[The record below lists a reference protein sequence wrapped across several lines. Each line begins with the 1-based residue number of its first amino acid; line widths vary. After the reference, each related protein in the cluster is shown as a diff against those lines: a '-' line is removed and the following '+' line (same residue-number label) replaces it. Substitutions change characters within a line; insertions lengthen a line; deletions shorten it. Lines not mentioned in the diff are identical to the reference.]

1 MGANRITI
9 TIDKNTNKL
18 AYTEAVSCDTILPC
32 RIIQHLYEL
41 KEDTLGYTISRMDIM
56 DTLLD
61 MFELKNQR
69 ELSNLYTDTEW
80 VSPIT
85 WIEFAY
91 LVTYVFELT
100 DVKHKGEVTFET
112 TIPVCAR
119 MTKTGIIDESILS
132 YKPEE
137 STLTEYLEDI
147 RLGGSYMPISLY
159 IAYKLLQKKISITNN
174 MMFKQITNQ
183 NMASVR
189 RLGKRGQSDSRYLR
203 K

>member
-9 TIDKNTNKL
+9 TIDKNANKL

-41 KEDTLGYTISRMDIM
+41 EEDTLGYTISRMDIV

-61 MFELKNQR
+61 MFELRNQR
-69 ELSNLYTDTEW
+69 ELSTLYTNEEW
-80 VSPIT
+80 ASPIT

-100 DVKHKGEVTFET
+100 DVKNKGEVTFET
-112 TIPVCAR
+112 NIPVCAR
-119 MTKTGIIDESILS
+119 MSKGVIEESILS

-159 IAYKLLQKKISITNN
+159 VSYKLLQKKISITDT

-189 RLGKRGQSDSRYLR
+189 RLGKRG
-203 K
+203 

>member
-9 TIDKNTNKL
+9 TIDKNANKL

-32 RIIQHLYEL
+32 RIIQNLYEL
-41 KEDTLGYTISRMDIM
+41 EEDTLGYTISRMDIV

-61 MFELKNQR
+61 MFELRNQR
-69 ELSNLYTDTEW
+69 ELSTLYTDEEW
-80 VSPIT
+80 ASPIT

-91 LVTYVFELT
+91 LVTYVFKLT
-100 DVKHKGEVTFET
+100 DVKNKGEVTFET
-112 TIPVCAR
+112 NIPVCAR
-119 MTKTGIIDESILS
+119 MSKGIIEESILS

-147 RLGGSYMPISLY
+147 RLGGSYMPIPLY
-159 IAYKLLQKKISITNN
+159 VSYKLLQKKISITDT

-189 RLGKRGQSDSRYLR
+189 RLGKRG
-203 K
+203 